1 MHTSCFI
8 ADSRTVL
15 LLLAI
20 NNIIWRET
28 FLHEWQTFRG
38 AKTGQCSVLR
48 TREARVRGG
57 LVERDHRYQYHH
69 DCAQSS
75 SAAEIYPE
83 WTSCHS
89 DTRTS
94 MCRDWRWLALI
105 TFKCEDQNTGTND
118 HPNPPKVWQLRLLVR
133 YLLSVHSLSR
143 AKSMH
148 PLISVEL
155 VIMVLLSWSAC
166 TATWL

>member
-20 NNIIWRET
+20 NNIIWRGA
-28 FLHEWQTFRG
+28 FLHEWQTFGG

-48 TREARVRGG
+48 TREARVGGG

-105 TFKCEDQNTGTND
+105 TFKCEDHQTREQMIIRIRLRCGNCVCWCGTSY
-118 HPNPPKVWQLRLLVR
+118 LCTR
-133 YLLSVHSLSR
+133 YLG
-143 AKSMH
+143 
-148 PLISVEL
+148 PNQ
-155 VIMVLLSWSAC
+155 C
-166 TATWL
+166 TH